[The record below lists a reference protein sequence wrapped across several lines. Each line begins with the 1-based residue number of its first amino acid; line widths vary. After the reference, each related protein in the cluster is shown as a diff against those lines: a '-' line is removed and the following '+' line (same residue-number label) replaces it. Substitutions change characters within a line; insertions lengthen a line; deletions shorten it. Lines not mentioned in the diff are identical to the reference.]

1 MVRKDRT
8 PSGSGEVTLTETVLQ
23 VLALQPVPMDG
34 GKPIAETVFAIE
46 EGGIEQQAAQQQQDR
61 LLGPAHDQL
70 VHHVAGLMIAA
81 QGVILS
87 ESLQACHIPVRVS
100 EFCSVRGYT
109 VLRILKAF
117 EEKKSDVKVSQEE
130 YDEVVAIKPMFLNAM
145 YQ

>member
-34 GKPIAETVFAIE
+34 SKPIAETVSAIE

-70 VHHVAGLMIAA
+70 VHHVARLMIAA
-81 QGVILS
+81 QG
-87 ESLQACHIPVRVS
+87 
-100 EFCSVRGYT
+100 CSSRS
-109 VLRILKAF
+109 R
-117 EEKKSDVKVSQEE
+117 
-130 YDEVVAIKPMFLNAM
+130 
-145 YQ
+145 